1 MLKGLCSRLILKM
14 TAKLAGFVAG
24 TRFWQS
30 GLILA
35 LLLVSLACGG
45 IGLAY
50 EYDLTADYAVW
61 ATDELEQA
69 AVVRKDPQGSGASV
83 VIWPMISAF
92 GWNDDFIIAQR
103 HPVRGDFDDVDMTV
117 TEWYILAVAEG
128 EVHGPLTEPE
138 YRQLR
143 QELGVPS
150 DLEFSQTIS
159 R

>member
-1 MLKGLCSRLILKM
+1 MKKTLLPILFLFLI
-14 TAKLAGFVAG
+14 
-24 TRFWQS
+24 
-30 GLILA
+30 
-35 LLLVSLACGG
+35 SLACGG

-61 ATDELEQA
+61 ATDQLEQA

-103 HPVRGDFDDVDMTV
+103 HPARDDFDDVDMTV
-117 TEWYILAVAEG
+117 TEWYILVVAED
-128 EVHGPLTEPE
+128 EVYGPLTEAE

-143 QELGVPS
+143 QDLGVPS
-150 DLEFSQTIS
+150 GLDFSQTIELEQ
-159 R
+159 

>member
-1 MLKGLCSRLILKM
+1 MKKTLLPIVFLF
-14 TAKLAGFVAG
+14 LA
-24 TRFWQS
+24 
-30 GLILA
+30 
-35 LLLVSLACGG
+35 SLACGG

-61 ATDELEQA
+61 ATDQLEQA

-103 HPVRGDFDDVDMTV
+103 HPARDDFDDVDMTV
-117 TEWYILAVAEG
+117 TEWYILVVAED
-128 EVHGPLTEPE
+128 EVHGPLTEAE

-143 QELGVPS
+143 QDLGVPS
-150 DLEFSQTIS
+150 SLEFSQTIELEH
-159 R
+159 